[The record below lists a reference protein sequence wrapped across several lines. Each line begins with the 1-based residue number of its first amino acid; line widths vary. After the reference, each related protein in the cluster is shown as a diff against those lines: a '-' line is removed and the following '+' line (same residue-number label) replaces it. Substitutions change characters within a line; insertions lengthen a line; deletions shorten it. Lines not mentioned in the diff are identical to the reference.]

1 MITDI
6 VPEVVAA
13 GAPEMAAE
21 PAGAPALADDGPV
34 YADEAAESDS
44 AAPASQTSV
53 TPRSYFP
60 ETWLWTSN
68 LTRY

>member
-1 MITDI
+1 
-6 VPEVVAA
+6 
-13 GAPEMAAE
+13 MAAE
-21 PAGAPALADDGPV
+21 PAGTPALADDGPV
-34 YADEAAESDS
+34 YADGVAEFDS
-44 AAPASQTSV
+44 AAPAAQTSV